1 MYLVCIYPLVSI
13 CRRSEGFCSKKNAN
27 IIWKLIANSQFAR
40 GKSSIDNLGFLE
52 SVASCDLVR
61 DLAQIEV
68 SW

>member
-13 CRRSEGFCSKKNAN
+13 CRRSEGFCSKNAN